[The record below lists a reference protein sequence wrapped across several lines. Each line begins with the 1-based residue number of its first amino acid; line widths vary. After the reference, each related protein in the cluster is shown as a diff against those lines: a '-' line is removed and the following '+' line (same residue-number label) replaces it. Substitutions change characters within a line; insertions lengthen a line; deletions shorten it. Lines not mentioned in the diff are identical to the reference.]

1 MKSWLFQDQ
10 LEKPEEFVLYRPRKF
25 GGLGLIHVESKF
37 QALLTRSFMET
48 AANPTFRR
56 NHFHEALYRWHVLGV
71 RTIVKPGL
79 TPYYDEQ
86 FFERIK
92 KVKEEGLLNMV
103 TMSCSS
109 WYRVFLENNVTHIL
123 DDNGALKYKPTRTE
137 QNNPDSNWDQ
147 IWALASI
154 HGLPSE
160 LSSFLWLM
168 FHNILPTK
176 ERLFRM
182 NMPNITSPTCDLCNL
197 NTPDSLK
204 HALLLCNYN
213 NSAGTFLTDC
223 MKLLSPNLQT
233 EQLLQFN
240 FEIPQEQRLPAMY
253 IFSSV
258 LSQIWSC
265 RKSRKVCSMP
275 LIRASLE
282 AGVQILRKSRHEK
295 ASIKLEELLAAVKTH
310 LL

>member
-1 MKSWLFQDQ
+1 M
-10 LEKPEEFVLYRPRKF
+10 
-25 GGLGLIHVESKF
+25 
-37 QALLTRSFMET
+37 
-48 AANPTFRR
+48 
-56 NHFHEALYRWHVLGV
+56 GV
-71 RTIVKPGL
+71 RTIVNPGL

-137 QNNPDSNWDQ
+137 QNNPDSNWEQ

-176 ERLFRM
+176 ERLYRM
-182 NMPNITSPTCDLCNL
+182 NMHNIAP
-197 NTPDSLK
+197 P
-204 HALLLCNYN
+204 
-213 NSAGTFLTDC
+213 
-223 MKLLSPNLQT
+223 
-233 EQLLQFN
+233 
-240 FEIPQEQRLPAMY
+240 
-253 IFSSV
+253 V
-258 LSQIWSC
+258 SC
-265 RKSRKVCSMP
+265 
-275 LIRASLE
+275 A
-282 AGVQILRKSRHEK
+282 
-295 ASIKLEELLAAVKTH
+295 T
-310 LL
+310 